1 MLEPQEA
8 KLKEVEVP
16 LAKDYGVIGVG
27 VMTNPVNGHAL
38 KVTTKVDSTNIA
50 LSLLRAP
57 FAITST
63 YSPPRLLSLV

>member
-1 MLEPQEA
+1 MLEPQGS
-8 KLKEVEVP
+8 KLNEVEIP

-27 VMTNPVNGHAL
+27 VMTNPVDGHAL

-57 FAITST
+57 FRTAVI
-63 YSPPRLLSLV
+63 YCPLRL

>member
-8 KLKEVEVP
+8 KLNEVEV
-16 LAKDYGVIGVG
+16 LIAKDFGVIGVV
-27 VMTNPVNGHAL
+27 VMTNPVDGHAL
-38 KVTTKVDSTNIA
+38 KVTKKADSLNIV

-63 YSPPRLLSLV
+63 YCPPRL